1 MSSVRSEGQ
10 FNTIIYEEEDVYR
23 EQESRWVVLM
33 NVADMQREGLDE
45 NDYVSLGNETGS
57 MIDLKVRAFDIP
69 VGNLLTYFPEANVLI
84 PKTTDQRSK
93 TPSYKSVLVELW
105 I

>member
-1 MSSVRSEGQ
+1 M
-10 FNTIIYEEEDVYR
+10 
-23 EQESRWVVLM
+23 L
-33 NVADMQREGLDE
+33 A
-45 NDYVSLGNETGS
+45 
-57 MIDLKVRAFDIP
+57 LKVRSFDIP
-69 VGNLLTYFPEANVLI
+69 AGNLLTYFPESNVLI